1 MKRFTKYLALF
12 LTGSLAALTACG
24 PEMNEVDV
32 QNNPAINS
40 TTLSPMTDES
50 GSVRAYVGTEISV
63 EGFNLD
69 RVSHVTM
76 GDLEAEITEK
86 TIKILKFKVPA
97 LDLAQQDA
105 PYQVWMDVYDA
116 DGESVIFHYPYYVTI
131 PVTDALI
138 TAYAPAEGTVGTEV
152 TLTGRNLEQITRVHF
167 GDATVEASAFTEVTA
182 EAIKFAVPAGEYEAG
197 DSQLAITAEWG
208 TATIDVTGET
218 LFTLHTPKFDAA
230 SQEDGTQNVIGDE
243 VTFTGL
249 NLDLVSGMKWGDY
262 DLIVVSAEA
271 GAVTVKFPSSIA
283 QTDPVVAEAALTA
296 LWGEPAQTTPVASA
310 WRLDTTPV
318 GPAAPVLVKMEAEDG
333 GADNKFYLGKTVT
346 VTGEN
351 MASIEG
357 FKVDGVEA
365 ALVGEPT
372 DISAQFI
379 VPDGVTFT
387 EATEVPVVALYNGGN
402 EADFGTATVY
412 PFYYFPNIQMGI
424 GSSSK
429 TTYPDYN
436 REHAFLLLNSGE
448 VISAD
453 TWYNDTIDSYAK
465 SGDNALIFKDEDPDV
480 TTSNQ
485 LVSTATSEQY
495 YSVQPYLFLSA
506 SSKDKLAWQ
515 SPANSSSQLKTH
527 CYLLDGKTTSL
538 PTTFGTPIFYFR
550 VLSSSSEQE
559 LKAAVADGSVTS
571 VSGYTTMGGS
581 AAPALGTTESSSAW
595 TQGSVIVVQYIN
607 HAHGLIGGKPESMA
621 DINRQGFMYIKEVT
635 CADLSTGLA
644 NADRVGHITFD
655 FYWSKTLNE

>member
-1 MKRFTKYLALF
+1 MKRFTKYLTLF

-63 EGFNLD
+63 GGFNLD
-69 RVSHVTM
+69 RVSHVTVD
-76 GDLEAEITEK
+76 GLEAEITEK
-86 TIKILKFKVPA
+86 TIKILKFKIPA

-138 TAYAPAEGTVGTEV
+138 TAYAPAEGTVGTVV

-167 GDATVEASAFTEVTA
+167 GAVTVEASAFTEVTA
-182 EAIKFAVPAGEYEAG
+182 EALKFAVPAGEYEAG
-197 DSQLAITAEWG
+197 DSQVAITAEWG

-230 SQEDGTQNVIGDE
+230 SQEEGTQNSIGDE
-243 VTFTGL
+243 VTFTGQ
-249 NLDLVSGMKWGDY
+249 NLDLVSGMKWGEY
-262 DLIVVSAEA
+262 DLIVVLAEA
-271 GAVTVKFPSSIA
+271 EAVTVRFPSSIA

-310 WRLDTTPV
+310 WRVDTTPV

-333 GADNKFYLGKTVT
+333 GESNKFYLGKTVT

-351 MASIEG
+351 LASIEG

-387 EATEVPVVALYNGGN
+387 EAKEVPVVALYNGGN
-402 EADFGTATVY
+402 EVDFGTAMVY
-412 PFYYFPNIQMGI
+412 PFYYYKGIRLGI
-424 GSSSK
+424 GSNSSS
-429 TTYPDYN
+429 TYTEYAADNAFFYPDLGRVVSTY
-436 REHAFLLLNSGE
+436 
-448 VISAD
+448 D
-453 TWYNDTIDSYAK
+453 WYDEALDPYAK
-465 SGDNALIFKDEDPDV
+465 SGNNTAISGANKLDQGAISADEYYAVKPYIFFKSD
-480 TTSNQ
+480 
-485 LVSTATSEQY
+485 
-495 YSVQPYLFLSA
+495 
-506 SSKDKLAWQ
+506 SSDKLAL
-515 SPANSSSQLKTH
+515 SGCANSYSQIKTH
-527 CYLLDGKTTSL
+527 CRFIFDEDKGKVVATPL
-538 PTTFGTPIFYFR
+538 PAAYGTPIVMYR
-550 VLSSSSEQE
+550 VVTSNPDPILNGTLTSMDYDGTMPSSGAPSLSTAEAGSNWV
-559 LKAAVADGSVTS
+559 KGSVLVMSYVTYAK
-571 VSGYTTMGGS
+571 G
-581 AAPALGTTESSSAW
+581 AAPEAITDFAKIG
-595 TQGSVIVVQYIN
+595 YI
-607 HAHGLIGGKPESMA
+607 IIR
-621 DINRQGFMYIKEVT
+621 DVT
-635 CADLSTGLA
+635 CADLATGKA
-644 NADRVGHITFD
+644 NADRAGYIEFD
-655 FYWSKTLNE
+655 MYWSKTLNE

>member
-32 QNNPAINS
+32 QNNPVINS
-40 TTLSPMTDES
+40 TTLSPMADES
-50 GSVRAYVGTEISV
+50 GSVPAYVGTEISV
-63 EGFNLD
+63 GGFNLD
-69 RVSHVTM
+69 RVSHVTVD
-76 GDLEAEITEK
+76 GLEAEITEK
-86 TIKILKFKVPA
+86 TIKILKFKIPA

-182 EAIKFAVPAGEYEAG
+182 EALKFAVPAGEYEAG

-230 SQEDGTQNVIGDE
+230 SQEEGTQNVIGDE

-271 GAVTVKFPSSIA
+271 EAVTVRFPSSIA

-310 WRLDTTPV
+310 WRVDTTPV

-351 MASIEG
+351 LASIEG

-387 EATEVPVVALYNGGN
+387 EAKEVPVVALYNGGN
-402 EADFGTATVY
+402 EVDFGTAMVY
-412 PFYYFPNIQMGI
+412 PFYYYKGIRLGI
-424 GSSSK
+424 GSNSSS
-429 TTYPDYN
+429 TYTEYAADNAFFYPDLGRVVSTY
-436 REHAFLLLNSGE
+436 
-448 VISAD
+448 D
-453 TWYNDTIDSYAK
+453 WYDEALDPYAK
-465 SGDNALIFKDEDPDV
+465 SGNNTAISGANKLDQGAISADEYYAVKPYIFFKSD
-480 TTSNQ
+480 
-485 LVSTATSEQY
+485 
-495 YSVQPYLFLSA
+495 
-506 SSKDKLAWQ
+506 SSDKLAL
-515 SPANSSSQLKTH
+515 SGCANSSSQIKTH
-527 CYLLDGKTTSL
+527 CRFIFDEDKGKVVATPL
-538 PTTFGTPIFYFR
+538 PAAYGTPIVMYR
-550 VLSSSSEQE
+550 VVTSNPDPILNGTLTSMDYDGTMPSSGAPSLSTAEAGSNWV
-559 LKAAVADGSVTS
+559 KGSVLVMSYVTYAK
-571 VSGYTTMGGS
+571 G
-581 AAPALGTTESSSAW
+581 AAPEAITDFAKIG
-595 TQGSVIVVQYIN
+595 YI
-607 HAHGLIGGKPESMA
+607 IIR
-621 DINRQGFMYIKEVT
+621 DVT
-635 CADLSTGLA
+635 CADLATGKA
-644 NADRVGHITFD
+644 NADRAGYIEFD
-655 FYWSKTLNE
+655 MYWSKTLNE